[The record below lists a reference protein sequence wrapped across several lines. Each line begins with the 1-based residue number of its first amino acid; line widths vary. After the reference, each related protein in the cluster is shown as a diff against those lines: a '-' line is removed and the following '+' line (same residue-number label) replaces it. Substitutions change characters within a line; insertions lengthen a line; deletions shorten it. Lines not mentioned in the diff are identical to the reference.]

1 MSAASMNNS
10 FVNQEQA
17 QLRIK
22 GFAIVLALH
31 LLLVYALASGLAR
44 KGLEIIKKP
53 LEVMLV
59 KEQLELPPPEPPPPL
74 KDIKMPDVFVARV
87 DAPPPPVQLEPP
99 PPVLIKPP
107 ERPREIQPPS
117 PSAITIAPAP
127 ATDNNVKAQIA
138 SLENEYAGRIRS
150 MLNAAKRYPNS
161 REARQ
166 LRPQGTVKVWIEV
179 DRTGRLLGSGIE
191 ASAGTLLLDNEALR
205 TVRNVVY
212 SAFPAELFVGQASRR
227 FIIPIEYQHAE
238 GG

>member
-1 MSAASMNNS
+1 MTAASMNNS
-10 FVNQEQA
+10 FVSQEHA

-22 GFAIVLALH
+22 GFAIVVALH
-31 LLLVYALASGLAR
+31 MLLVYALASGLAR

-59 KEQLELPPPEPPPPL
+59 KDQLELPPPEPPPPL
-74 KDIKMPDVFVARV
+74 KDIRMPDVFVARV
-87 DAPPPPVQLEPP
+87 DAPPPPIQLEPP
-99 PPVLIKPP
+99 PPVLVKPP

-117 PSAITIAPAP
+117 PSAITIAAPP
-127 ATDNNVKAQIA
+127 ATDNARAQIA

-166 LRPQGTVKVWIEV
+166 LRPQGTVRVWVEV
-179 DRTGRLLGSGIE
+179 DRTGKLLGSGIE
-191 ASAGTLLLDNEALR
+191 SSAGTLLLDNEALR

-212 SAFPAELFVGQASRR
+212 SPFPAELFVGQSSRR